1 MKRKRGGC
9 CEVGV
14 WWLLMGQLLELRDGV
29 SRQYDPGLGRS
40 FSGPRLPL
48 LFSFK
53 EKTRKLWTERQR
65 ECIKQ
70 EMGYRFWM
78 KGLRR
83 FVFSLLI
90 YLLKEKRK
98 GLRIFCVCEAQM
110 ERSEGTPSAGRR

>member
-1 MKRKRGGC
+1 
-9 CEVGV
+9 
-14 WWLLMGQLLELRDGV
+14 MGQLLELRDGV

-70 EMGYRFWM
+70 EMVFPFLDERL
-78 KGLRR
+78 KEVC
-83 FVFSLLI
+83 VFSLNLPV
-90 YLLKEKRK
+90 K
-98 GLRIFCVCEAQM
+98 GEAERIENILCM
-110 ERSEGTPSAGRR
+110 

>member
-53 EKTRKLWTERQR
+53 EKTRKLWTERVYKTR
-65 ECIKQ
+65 NGFSFLDERLKEVC
-70 EMGYRFWM
+70 
-78 KGLRR
+78 
-83 FVFSLLI
+83 VFSFNLPI
-90 YLLKEKRK
+90 K
-98 GLRIFCVCEAQM
+98 GEAERIENILCM
-110 ERSEGTPSAGRR
+110 